1 MNKQDL
7 IEFVANKGL
16 ANTKADAERVVEG
29 IFSQIKSTVASGQR
43 VSIGGFGIFEK
54 QTRKAR
60 TGRNPRTGENV
71 QIPAMGVAKFRPA
84 KAFKDAVK

>member
-1 MNKQDL
+1 MNKQEL
-7 IEFVANKGL
+7 IELVASKGL
-16 ANTKADAERVVEG
+16 TKTKIDAECIVEG
-29 IFSQIKSTVASGQR
+29 IFSEIKSTVAAGQK

-54 QTRKAR
+54 QNRKAC
-60 TGRNPRTGENV
+60 TGRNPNTGEDV